1 MENGRVRADMIRDIL
16 VGGAWRPSS
25 GSETFQ
31 AVDPITGNT
40 LPARFPIS
48 TWDDCDQALDA
59 AAEAFEILQ
68 EAPAD
73 QLAKFLDRYADL
85 LLQHADELV
94 AQAHQESGLPA
105 TPRLRDVEL
114 PRTINQLRQAAAAVR
129 DGSWRLPT
137 IDAAANIRSYLA
149 PIGTVCVFGP
159 SNFPFAFSAVAGGDF
174 AAAIAAGNP
183 VIAKAHPLHP
193 ETARLLAFSAV
204 EALHDAGLPS
214 AAIQLL
220 YHLNPEDGERLV
232 SDPRIAASAF
242 TGSRRSGLRLKRA
255 ADDGGKLIFLE
266 LSSINPVVI
275 LPGAL
280 AERTAEIAAE
290 FCDSALIGGGQFC
303 TNPGLVVLVAGEQ
316 TDAFLKLAADAFRS
330 RSASVLMSAGIAA
343 ALDDSAA
350 TLQSAGATVIAEG
363 AAATA
368 AAFSYPNTLLGVSS
382 AVWQSNPQV
391 FQTEAFGNVSLCV
404 IAESISAAA
413 AVLASLDGNLTGCIY
428 SAKDG
433 SEDDD
438 YRTLAAI
445 LRPRVGRLL
454 NDKMP
459 TGVAVSPAM
468 HHGGPYPATS
478 HPHFTAVGIPASL
491 RRFSALQCF
500 DNVRPQRLP
509 PALID

>member
-1 MENGRVRADMIRDIL
+1 MIRDIL
-16 VGGAWRPSS
+16 VGGAWRPSF

-59 AAEAFEILQ
+59 AAEAFESLQ

-129 DGSWRLPT
+129 DGNWRLPT

-149 PIGTVCVFGP
+149 PIGPVCVFGP

-193 ETARLLAFSAV
+193 ETARLLALSAV

-220 YHLNPEDGERLV
+220 YYLNPEDGERLV

-303 TNPGLVVLVAGEQ
+303 TNPGLVV
-316 TDAFLKLAADAFRS
+316 
-330 RSASVLMSAGIAA
+330 A

-368 AAFSYPNTLLGVSS
+368 PAFSYPNTLLGVSS

-413 AVLASLDGNLTGCIY
+413 AVLASLEGNLTGCIY

-433 SEDDD
+433 SEDDN

-500 DNVRPQRLP
+500 DNVRPHRLP
-509 PALID
+509 PALRG